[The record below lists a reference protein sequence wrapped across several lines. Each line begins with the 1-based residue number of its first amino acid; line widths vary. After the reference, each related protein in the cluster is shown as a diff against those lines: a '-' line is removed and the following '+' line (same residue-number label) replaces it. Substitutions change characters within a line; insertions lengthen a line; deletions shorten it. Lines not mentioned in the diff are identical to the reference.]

1 MQILKES
8 FTISIE
14 RQKMI
19 LKNKITSLK
28 YNTELDINMFI
39 TDLQNKISQY
49 EKIDTNM
56 SNSTKVGILNRSLP
70 ENIRWINVF
79 QYVDNWKQCCQYVKK
94 VIPEIVFSNFKEQ
107 NILNTINDNNN
118 ILLTQNNNK
127 NYKKKQNKNTKT
139 KLYKK
144 RRNGKCYHCGK
155 KGHYYYECKFKNN
168 NKKRI
173 SSKKH
178 FRNNNKY
185 KNYHSN
191 KNFDKNN
198 NKKYIDL
205 TEKKENY
212 DPTYSDIFSK
222 DYSSEHSIEANFT
235 SIISDNLESNNNISQ
250 WILDYGA
257 SINVTNNIRLLSNL
271 RDCQET
277 IFLADGKSLTAKQ
290 IGDMSGFINNHHIHL
305 QKVYLVPK
313 LNRNFISINEL
324 IKNNCKIIFNNNNNK
339 LQAIIYNNKGTRII
353 TITSNTYN
361 NFKIWITTNKYNFN
375 KINNQKQLNIYNIYT
390 SPNLI
395 LWHRR

>member
-127 NYKKKQNKNTKT
+127 IIRKNKIKIQKQSYTRNDAMESVTTVERKVIIITNANLKT
-139 KLYKK
+139 IIK
-144 RRNGKCYHCGK
+144 RESPQR
-155 KGHYYYECKFKNN
+155 
-168 NKKRI
+168 
-173 SSKKH
+173 
-178 FRNNNKY
+178 
-185 KNYHSN
+185 
-191 KNFDKNN
+191 
-198 NKKYIDL
+198 
-205 TEKKENY
+205 
-212 DPTYSDIFSK
+212 
-222 DYSSEHSIEANFT
+222 SILEITINIK
-235 SIISDNLESNNNISQ
+235 III
-250 WILDYGA
+250 
-257 SINVTNNIRLLSNL
+257 
-271 RDCQET
+271 
-277 IFLADGKSLTAKQ
+277 Q
-290 IGDMSGFINNHHIHL
+290 IKI
-305 QKVYLVPK
+305 
-313 LNRNFISINEL
+313 L
-324 IKNNCKIIFNNNNNK
+324 IKIIIK
-339 LQAIIYNNKGTRII
+339 
-353 TITSNTYN
+353 
-361 NFKIWITTNKYNFN
+361 
-375 KINNQKQLNIYNIYT
+375 NI
-390 SPNLI
+390 LI
-395 LWHRR
+395 

>member
-277 IFLADGKSLTAKQ
+277 IFLADGKSLTAK
-290 IGDMSGFINNHHIHL
+290 
-305 QKVYLVPK
+305 
-313 LNRNFISINEL
+313 
-324 IKNNCKIIFNNNNNK
+324 
-339 LQAIIYNNKGTRII
+339 
-353 TITSNTYN
+353 
-361 NFKIWITTNKYNFN
+361 
-375 KINNQKQLNIYNIYT
+375 
-390 SPNLI
+390 
-395 LWHRR
+395 